1 MVRWLKEPLVH
12 FLLLGAL
19 LFVGYGVVSRG
30 RDTTADKIVV
40 TQERIE
46 SLGAQ
51 FERTWSRPPTGAEL
65 DGLIQNYIREEV
77 FYREGVALGLDRDD
91 QTIRNRVRLK
101 MEVFAEGAGVP
112 EATEAQ
118 LQDWLD
124 SHQANFAADPAFSF
138 RQVYFD
144 PARRGER
151 LRRDVDRALAQLRRA
166 GADAGALE
174 LGDATLLPSQM
185 GEASIADIGNR
196 FGAEFASAVEGL
208 RVGQWQ
214 GPLRSTY
221 GLHLVQVTRKHEGH
235 VPKLDEV
242 RVEVNREWTQAQTR
256 AANEGFYQELLKR
269 YTVTIERP
277 AAERERVS
285 SLGAPH

>member
-19 LFVGYGVVSRG
+19 LFIGYEVVSRG
-30 RDTTADKIVV
+30 KDTTADRIVV
-40 TQERIE
+40 TQGRIE
-46 SLGAQ
+46 SLSAQ
-51 FERTWSRPPTGAEL
+51 FQRTWNRPPTEAEL

-77 FYREGVALGLDRDD
+77 LYREGVALGLDRDD

-101 MEVFAEGAGVP
+101 MEVFAEGADVP

-124 SHQANFAADPAFSF
+124 SHRADFAVDPEFSF

-144 PARRGER
+144 PARHGGN
-151 LRRDVDRALAQLRRA
+151 LQRDVDRVLARLRRA
-166 GADAGALE
+166 EVDADPFY
-174 LGDATLLPSQM
+174 LGDVTLLPAQM
-185 GEASIADIGNR
+185 EDASLAEVRSR
-196 FGAEFASAVEGL
+196 FGPEFASAVAGL

-221 GLHLVQVTRKHEGH
+221 GMHLVQLARKREGH
-235 VPKLDEV
+235 VPNLDEV
-242 RVEVNREWTQAQTR
+242 RAEVNREWTQAQTR
-256 AANEGFYQELLKR
+256 AANERFYQELLRR

-277 AAERERVS
+277 ATEVERVS
-285 SLGAPH
+285 SLGAAH